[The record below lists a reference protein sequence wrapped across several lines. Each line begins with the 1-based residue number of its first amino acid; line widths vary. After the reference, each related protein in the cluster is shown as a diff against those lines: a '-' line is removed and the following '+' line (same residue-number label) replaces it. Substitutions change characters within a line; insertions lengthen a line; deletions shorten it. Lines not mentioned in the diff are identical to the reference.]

1 MCSEKDTK
9 AEQAPDKSQ
18 TACRVVVELLFQ
30 DDIDLHRVVPVE
42 VVWVAVGAEMLEP
55 VVSQ

>member
-18 TACRVVVELLFQ
+18 TACRVVELLFQ
-30 DDIDLHRVVPVE
+30 VDIDLHRVVPVE
-42 VVWVAVGAEMLEP
+42 VVWVAVGVEMLEP

>member
-1 MCSEKDTK
+1 LRLEKGTK

-30 DDIDLHRVVPVE
+30 DDIDPYWVVPVE
-42 VVWVAVGAEMLEP
+42 VVWVVVGVEMLEP
-55 VVSQ
+55 VVSR